1 MINLDILE
9 YLMSEIREQKSRLE
23 NKTICSMERED
34 VERKIVRTL
43 DELVRNTSNLR
54 YEIER
59 GIHREDS
66 K

>member
-9 YLMSEIREQKSRLE
+9 YLMSEIRKQKSCLE
-23 NKTICSMERED
+23 DKTICSLQRED
-34 VERKIVRTL
+34 VERTIVRTL

-59 GIHREDS
+59 GKHREGN

>member
-59 GIHREDS
+59 GIHREVS

>member
-54 YEIER
+54 YEIEK
-59 GIHREDS
+59 GMHREDN